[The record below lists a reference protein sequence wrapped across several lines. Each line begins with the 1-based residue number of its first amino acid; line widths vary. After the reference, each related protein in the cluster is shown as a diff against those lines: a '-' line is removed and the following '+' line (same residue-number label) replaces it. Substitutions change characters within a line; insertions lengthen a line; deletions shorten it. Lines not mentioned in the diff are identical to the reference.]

1 VQFVY
6 PTARR
11 SCGVA
16 QVVVRRPG
24 GKDSAH
30 GGLRAIAREVT
41 MNQRRLAILGVA
53 LASVFTAPA
62 FARTGYRIVLV
73 NGVTMV
79 AADEP
84 VRRGTILTFHQA
96 TSGALT
102 GIPAEQVTLVE
113 LDTAPVRP
121 RPRART
127 TLTAVVPEV
136 VRPLEPGETLVI
148 GATGDGLPT
157 PASGQKASTAP
168 NPGAGHG
175 TVAYGGGN
183 PAPYGGTSVPPS
195 GAANATMNGS
205 GPNGLPTAPSSTDL
219 SQALASTTGAN
230 GFPANPTSSPTT
242 IGPNGTPTLSP
253 GMPGANTT
261 TGPNGT
267 PVTAGTS
274 QPVIGPNGTPVVA
287 QPATP
292 GAASPN
298 IGPNGTPTLAQPGA
312 PGGTAPQI
320 GPNGTP
326 VLAPPG
332 GPGTAQ
338 PNIGPNGTPNAPA
351 SSPHP

>member
-1 VQFVY
+1 
-6 PTARR
+6 
-11 SCGVA
+11 
-16 QVVVRRPG
+16 
-24 GKDSAH
+24 
-30 GGLRAIAREVT
+30 
-41 MNQRRLAILGVA
+41 MNQRRLAVLGVA
-53 LASVFTAPA
+53 LASIVTAPA
-62 FARTGYRIVLV
+62 FARTGYRVVLA

-127 TLTAVVPEV
+127 TLTAIVPEV

-148 GATGDGLPT
+148 GATGEGLPM
-157 PASGQKASTAP
+157 PASGQEHSAAASP
-168 NPGAGHG
+168 NAGNGA
-175 TVAYGGGN
+175 VAYGGGS
-183 PAPYGGTSVPPS
+183 PALYGGASVPLS
-195 GAANATMNGS
+195 GGANATMNGP

-261 TGPNGT
+261 IGPNGT
-267 PVTAGTS
+267 PVTAGTA
-274 QPVIGPNGTPVVA
+274 PPMIGPSGTPVVP
-287 QPATP
+287 QTGSPNP
-292 GAASPN
+292 ASPN
-298 IGPNGTPTLAQPGA
+298 IGPNGTPTLAQPGT
-312 PGGTAPQI
+312 PGGTSPQI

-332 GPGTAQ
+332 GPGSAQ

>member
-1 VQFVY
+1 
-6 PTARR
+6 
-11 SCGVA
+11 
-16 QVVVRRPG
+16 
-24 GKDSAH
+24 
-30 GGLRAIAREVT
+30 
-41 MNQRRLAILGVA
+41 MNQRRLAVFGIA

-62 FARTGYRIVLV
+62 FARTGYRVVLA
-73 NGVTMV
+73 NGVTIV

-96 TSGALT
+96 TNGALT
-102 GIPAEQVTLVE
+102 GIPAEQVTSVE

-121 RPRART
+121 RPLART
-127 TLTAVVPEV
+127 TLTTTPTPAA

-148 GATGDGLPT
+148 GATGDGALLPT
-157 PASGQKASTAP
+157 AVQNG
-168 NPGAGHG
+168 GRAGNG
-175 TVAYGGGN
+175 TVANNASVPPAYGGGN
-183 PAPYGGTSVPPS
+183 PTLYGGANVPLA
-195 GAANATMNGS
+195 GAANAATMNGP

-261 TGPNGT
+261 IGPNGT
-267 PVTAGTS
+267 PVTAGNA
-274 QPVIGPNGTPVVA
+274 QPVIGPNGTAVVP
-287 QPATP
+287 QTGATNP
-292 GAASPN
+292 ASPN

-326 VLAPPG
+326 ILAPPG
-332 GPGTAQ
+332 GPGSAQ
-338 PNIGPNGTPNAPA
+338 PATAPNGTPNTAA